1 MTFTEELEKQQILLK
16 EILAELK
23 KITALP
29 KYKFKEE
36 EDEED
41 AVSGLGSLFG

>member
-1 MTFTEELEKQQILLK
+1 MAFTEELEKQQILLK
-16 EILAELK
+16 EILVELK

-36 EDEED
+36 EEDE
-41 AVSGLGSLFG
+41 VSGLGSLFG